1 MLFIAEMTTKTPPPV
16 TEYLARIGRKGGGK
30 SRRTLSPEDA
40 RNMVRVREARR
51 ALRCFY
57 PQCFW
62 YLRPDL
68 RVTLADVPEIAR
80 GLRQNGGRQGF
91 LLAAKLC
98 R

>member
-1 MLFIAEMTTKTPPPV
+1 MTEMIKTPPAV
-16 TEYLARIGRKGGGK
+16 TEYLSRIGRKGGKK
-30 SRRTLSPEDA
+30 SRRILSAEDA
-40 RNMVRVREARR
+40 RQMVRVREARR
-51 ALRCFY
+51 AFRRFHA
-57 PQCFW
+57 QCFW
-62 YLRPDL
+62 YLRPGM